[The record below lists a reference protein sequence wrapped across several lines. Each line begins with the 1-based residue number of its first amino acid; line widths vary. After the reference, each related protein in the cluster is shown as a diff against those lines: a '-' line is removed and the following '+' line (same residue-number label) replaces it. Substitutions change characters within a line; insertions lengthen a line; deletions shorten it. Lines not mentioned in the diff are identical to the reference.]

1 MDNKVDETRKKT
13 GGRKLGVPNKAT
25 QEAREAVKAILDS
38 NLPFIQSWIQSTA
51 DGIYDDQAGKWIVQP
66 NPAKACEIVQNL
78 VEYSVP
84 KLARTEV
91 VGDEKAPQRVLPAV
105 DKYTQKYGHDEE
117 YHGVQEGP
125 AVGNGLGEDD
135 YAQGLVHDVG
145 QQRTQQYEAVVYP

>member
-1 MDNKVDETRKKT
+1 MDNKVDESRKKT
-13 GGRKLGVPNKAT
+13 GGRKAGVPNKAT

-51 DGIYDDQAGKWIVQP
+51 DGIYDDQAGKWIVSP

-91 VGDEKAPQRVLPAV
+91 VGDAKAPQRM
-105 DKYTQKYGHDEE
+105 
-117 YHGVQEGP
+117 
-125 AVGNGLGEDD
+125 
-135 YAQGLVHDVG
+135 
-145 QQRTQQYEAVVYP
+145 VVSWKKS